1 MSALADEQLSEILR
15 RIEARTPA
23 PASGSAAAVVCAT
36 AAALAGMVAAY
47 QGEAPAG
54 VAAGERAAALRLR
67 ALALAQQDISSYA
80 PVLEALRLPQ
90 AAAGRD
96 AQLARALAAAAEV
109 PLQIAEAAAEAA
121 ELAAEL
127 AQGASRHALGDAAT
141 AATLA
146 EAACRAAV
154 LLVEVN
160 LRGAGEDERLSRAAA
175 LARRAAAARAGA
187 LALACG

>member
-96 AQLARALAAAAEV
+96 AQLVRALAAAAEV